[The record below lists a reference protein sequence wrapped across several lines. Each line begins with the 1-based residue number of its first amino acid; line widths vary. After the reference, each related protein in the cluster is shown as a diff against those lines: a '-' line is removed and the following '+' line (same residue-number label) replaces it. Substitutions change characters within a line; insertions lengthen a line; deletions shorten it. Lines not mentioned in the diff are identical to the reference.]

1 MINVSSEITTSKVEE
16 LLSEVSQSSAKK
28 YVDLKLPINLKAT
41 GFGAFAALIQ
51 LLITWRRLENC
62 GKLIIGSKEIS
73 DDEIEDI
80 SRNYY
85 GLIASVI
92 SWDQGITNFNGVDIK
107 ATVRK
112 YNAAT
117 MTPLLQSNFGAASR
131 GDSILFPFFD
141 HLDIKN
147 GLLPIVYNKG
157 ELRPLEEFENLSDAL
172 IDIAT
177 KNNKAIKEEFQT
189 LEQELTGILFESFDN
204 TNKWARH
211 SFTGKILNPSVRGIY
226 SRFYKLERK
235 NIPAYT
241 NSNGL
246 AKYFSDISL
255 RNPSEYRF
263 ITFLEVSIFDSGSGL
278 AQRFSG
284 KSLEAMSLAEEFQ
297 FLIDCLK
304 KHNTSHK
311 EVGIAGGRGIGL
323 FTIMDLL
330 NKKGGYLKI
339 RSGRMSLYRDF
350 LRVPFYSSPSNP
362 PNYALL
368 DIDSDGSNPTLRAKA
383 EGTLITIIIPQIK

>member
-1 MINVSSEITTSKVEE
+1 VINVNSEITTSKVEE

-28 YVDLKLPINLKAT
+28 YVDLKLPMNLKAI
-41 GFGAFAALIQ
+41 GFGAFSALIQ

-62 GKLIIGSKEIS
+62 GKLIVGSKEVT

-80 SRNYY
+80 SRNFY

-92 SWDQGITNFNGVDIK
+92 SWDQGIINFNGVDLKPTI
-107 ATVRK
+107 RK

-117 MTPLLQSNFGAASR
+117 MTPLLQSRFDDASR

-141 HLDIKN
+141 HLDVKN

-157 ELRPLEEFENLSDAL
+157 ELRPPEEFENLSDVL

-177 KNNKAIKEEFQT
+177 KNNKSVKEEFQN
-189 LEQELTGILFESFDN
+189 LEQELTGILYEAFDN

-246 AKYFSDISL
+246 TKYFSEISL
-255 RNPSEYRF
+255 RNPGEYRF

-278 AQRFSG
+278 AQRYSG
-284 KSLEAMSLAEEFQ
+284 KSLSEMSLEQEYK
-297 FLIDCLK
+297 FLIDCLM

-311 EVGIAGGRGIGL
+311 ELGVAGGRGIGL
-323 FTIMDLL
+323 HTIMELL
-330 NKKGGYLKI
+330 DKKKGYLRI

-350 LRVPFYSSPSNP
+350 LKYPFYSSPTNP
-362 PNYALL
+362 PNYTLL
-368 DIDSDGSNPTLRAKA
+368 DIDMDSSKPKLRARA

>member
-1 MINVSSEITTSKVEE
+1 MISVSSEITTSKVEE
-16 LLSEVSQSSAKK
+16 LLSEVAQSSAKQ
-28 YVDLKLPINLKAT
+28 YVDLKLPVNLKPI
-41 GFGAFAALIQ
+41 GFGAFASLIQ
-51 LLITWRRLENC
+51 LIITWRRLENC
-62 GKLIIGSKEIS
+62 GKLIVGSKEVS

-80 SRNYY
+80 SRNFY

-92 SWDQGITNFNGVDIK
+92 SWGQGVTNFNGVDIK
-107 ATVRK
+107 HTIRK

-117 MTPLLQSNFGAASR
+117 MAPLLQSRFDEASR

-141 HLDIKN
+141 HLDVKS

-157 ELRPLEEFENLSDAL
+157 ELRPQEEFENLSDVL
-172 IDIAT
+172 IDITT
-177 KNNKAIKEEFQT
+177 KNNKSIKEEFQN
-189 LEQELTGILFESFDN
+189 LEQELTGILYESFDN

-226 SRFYKLERK
+226 SRFYKLENK

-246 AKYFSDISL
+246 AKYFSEISL
-255 RNPSEYRF
+255 RNSSKYRF

-278 AQRFSG
+278 AQRYSG
-284 KSLEAMSLAEEFQ
+284 KGLSEMSLEQEYK
-297 FLIDCLK
+297 FLIDCLM
-304 KHNTSHK
+304 KHKTSHK
-311 EVGIAGGRGIGL
+311 ELGVVKGRGIGL
-323 FTIMDLL
+323 HTIMELL
-330 NKKGGYLKI
+330 DKKKGYLRI

-350 LRVPFYSSPSNP
+350 LKFPFYISPKDP

-368 DIDSDGSNPTLRAKA
+368 DIDSDSSKPVLRAKT